1 MNNIVESERIL
12 LYSRTDYVQTSK
24 TDPPPFEP
32 IHARTSTRLRQRNTV
47 HAEAVEASEVGV
59 AVVAE
64 DAQRDG
70 LEGLVA
76 QAVRVVDH
84 AEVLHRLGG
93 GAPNLVSALGDQP
106 GNE

>member
-1 MNNIVESERIL
+1 MNDVVESERIL

-24 TDPPPFEP
+24 TDPPLFEP
-32 IHARTSTRLRQRNTV
+32 MLRTYTRLRQRNTV